1 MRDQLLSG
9 RRFVVTGGCG
19 FIGGH
24 LVDHLLRIP
33 RTEVVVVDDCRF
45 GNHRVPDAAG
55 RYSLVQH
62 RLGPESHA
70 TLKECLRADDIVF
83 HLAAEKLHQS
93 HDDQISLLHSNVDGT
108 WRVLEAAAHA
118 RAGRFI
124 GASSLYAHGRMS
136 GPPLREDDL
145 PQPTTVYGVT
155 KLSGEHLLQS
165 IRRTM
170 GLKGLALRFFF
181 TYGPRQYAGKGY
193 PSVIVKNFERLAQGK
208 PPTICGDGE
217 QALDYIYVDDV
228 VRALVLA
235 AESDLDGE
243 VLNIGSGRAVSILEL
258 TRAMQKVA
266 ATDFVP
272 EFIVKDFT
280 AGSCRQADITRAS
293 EKLGFTAEVPLEKG
307 LASTWAWLKK
317 DWGT

>member
-33 RTEVVVVDDCRF
+33 KTEVVVIDDCRF
-45 GNHRVPDAAG
+45 GTHLVPDTSG
-55 RYSLVQH
+55 RYSLVKH
-62 RLGPESHA
+62 RLGPESDA
-70 TLKECLRADDIVF
+70 ALKECFRPDDIVV

-93 HDDQISLLHSNVDGT
+93 HEDQISLLHSNVDGT
-108 WRVLEAAAHA
+108 WRVLEAAGRA
-118 RAGRFI
+118 RAARI
-124 GASSLYAHGRMS
+124 ILASSLYAHGRMS

-145 PQPTTVYGVT
+145 PQPATVYGIT
-155 KLSGEHLLQS
+155 KLAGEHLLRSVRQTS
-165 IRRTM
+165 

-193 PSVIVKNFERLAQGK
+193 PSVIVKNFERLAQGN

-235 AESDLDGE
+235 AESSLDGE

-258 TRAMQKVA
+258 TKTMQRVA
-266 ATDFVP
+266 GTDFSP
-272 EFIVKDFT
+272 EFIAKDFT
-280 AGSCRQADITRAS
+280 AGSRREADVTRAR
-293 EKLGFTAEVPLEKG
+293 EKLGFTAEVSLEKG
-307 LASTWAWLKK
+307 LAATWAWLKK
-317 DWGT
+317 ERGA